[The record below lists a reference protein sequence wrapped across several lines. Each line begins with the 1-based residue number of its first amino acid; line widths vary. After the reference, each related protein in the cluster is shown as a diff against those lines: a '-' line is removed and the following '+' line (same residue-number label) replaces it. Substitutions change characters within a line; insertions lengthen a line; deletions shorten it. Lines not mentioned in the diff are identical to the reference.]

1 MIPNTPRPFR
11 GIYAATLTPFDRIER
26 MDEDLLAAHFSALA
40 ARDGIVGVLCNGHA
54 GEVFLLEREERRR
67 VIEIARDTI
76 GDRAVIVTGLLAESS
91 REARVHAQ
99 DAQEAGA
106 DAILVFPPF
115 SWALSQ
121 DPGMVIRHHQ
131 AVLEATTLPIMLYQ
145 ASVRAGAMAYPA
157 ATLERL
163 SCLPRVAAIKEGSW
177 ESAAY
182 DANRRLVLRVAPG
195 VEVMASGDEHLFP
208 CFAIGSDGSMV
219 SLAVLMPDEIV
230 GLERAVARGDMATAR
245 ALNARIQPLANAI
258 YGAAPGGFAT
268 VRLKACMELMG
279 IWPNGQGR
287 LPIGALDQAE
297 IARLRLAL
305 MAAGL
310 LEVAAA

>member
-1 MIPNTPRPFR
+1 MPGPRHSCR
-11 GIYAATLTPFDRIER
+11 
-26 MDEDLLAAHFSALA
+26 
-40 ARDGIVGVLCNGHA
+40 
-54 GEVFLLEREERRR
+54 
-67 VIEIARDTI
+67 
-76 GDRAVIVTGLLAESS
+76 
-91 REARVHAQ
+91 
-99 DAQEAGA
+99 
-106 DAILVFPPF
+106 
-115 SWALSQ
+115 
-121 DPGMVIRHHQ
+121 
-131 AVLEATTLPIMLYQ
+131 
-145 ASVRAGAMAYPA
+145 RAGAQSLARA
-157 ATLERL
+157 GFSRRFIALW
-163 SCLPRVAAIKEGSW
+163 GSW

-182 DANRRLVLRVAPG
+182 DFNRRLVARVAPG

-245 ALNARIQPLANAI
+245 ALSARIQPLANAI

-279 IWPNGQGR
+279 LWPNGQGR

-305 MAAGL
+305 KAAGL